1 MSKPQFPLCAKC
13 PVRACHPRGPLES
26 TKVDM
31 ESAPPFCPMKL
42 NTDAL
47 QKAANEYR
55 KESVGEFARQ
65 ASLQE
70 SECYERI
77 DGKIRTKIPR
87 IEEIIQFARK
97 VNYKKFGIAF
107 CLGLANEAAILSKIY
122 ESNGFEVV
130 SVCCKVGGVEKET
143 LGIKPDEKIAL
154 PGIYESMCNPIAQAE
169 ILNAE
174 NVDLAIMLGLCVGHD
189 TLFMQYCKRPM
200 TTLAVKDRVLAHNPL
215 GALYTSSSVYYGRLL
230 NWNE

>member
-1 MSKPQFPLCAKC
+1 MSKPQLPLCAKC
-13 PVRACHPRGPLES
+13 PVRACHPQGPVEN
-26 TKVDM
+26 TQVDM

-47 QKAANEYR
+47 QKAAKEYR

-65 ASLQE
+65 ASRQE

-107 CLGLANEAAILSKIY
+107 CLGLANEAATLSKIY
-122 ESNGFEVV
+122 ENNGFEVI
-130 SVCCKVGGVEKET
+130 SVCCKVGGIDKEEI
-143 LGIKPDEKIAL
+143 GIKPDEKIEL
-154 PGIYESMCNPIAQAE
+154 PGSYEPMCNPIAQAE

-174 NVDLAIMLGLCVGHD
+174 NVDLAIILGLCVGHD

-215 GALYTSSSVYYGRLL
+215 GALYTSSSVYYGRLQ
-230 NWNE
+230 NE

>member
-13 PVRACHPRGPLES
+13 PIRACHPQGPQEN
-26 TKVDM
+26 TQVDM

-42 NTDAL
+42 DADAL
-47 QKAANEYR
+47 QRAANEYR
-55 KESVGEFARQ
+55 KESVREFARQ
-65 ASLQE
+65 ASKQE
-70 SECYERI
+70 SECYERV

-97 VNYKKFGIAF
+97 VNYNKLGIAF
-107 CLGLANEAAILSKIY
+107 CLGLANEAATLSTIY
-122 ESNGFEVV
+122 ENNGFEVL
-130 SVCCKVGGVEKET
+130 SVCCKVGGVEKEEI
-143 LGIKPDEKIAL
+143 GIKPDEKIVR
-154 PGIYESMCNPIAQAE
+154 PGRYESMCNPIAQAE

-200 TTLAVKDRVLAHNPL
+200 TVLVVKDRVLAHNPL
-215 GALYTSSSVYYGRLL
+215 GALYTSSSIYYGRLQ
-230 NWNE
+230 NK

>member
-1 MSKPQFPLCAKC
+1 
-13 PVRACHPRGPLES
+13 
-26 TKVDM
+26 M

-42 NTDAL
+42 HADEL

-65 ASLQE
+65 ASIQE

-87 IEEIIQFARK
+87 IEEIIHFARK
-97 VNYKKFGIAF
+97 LNYNKFGIAF

-122 ESNGFEVV
+122 ENHGFEVV
-130 SVCCKVGGVEKET
+130 SVCCKVGGIEKAEI
-143 LGIKPDEKIAL
+143 GIKPDEKIAL
-154 PGIYESMCNPIAQAE
+154 PESYESMCNPIAQAE

-174 NVDLAIMLGLCVGHD
+174 NVDLAIILGLCVGHD

-200 TTLAVKDRVLAHNPL
+200 TTIAVKDRVLAHNPL
-215 GALYTSSSVYYGRLL
+215 GALYASSSPYYGRLL
-230 NWNE
+230 QQSD